1 MPRPRFLLGF
11 RWGRSA
17 RRAQSQTATQAAAWS
32 KSKQVTENGWLM
44 SMRLAFGTS
53 TRRAEI
59 ARARAAYRSSRMR
72 RATEKGTRL
81 CLFALWLLV
90 RRTRAPLPF
99 ELQGDST
106 WLCLSAAFW
115 SSTLRSFQLP
125 TPPPPLPEPGPWE
138 RTQPRPAELAP
149 KPRLAIALSLPVEYR
164 D

>member
-125 TPPPPLPEPGPWE
+125 TPPPSSRARAVGKNATEAGQARAKAEAGYRPWPSS
-138 RTQPRPAELAP
+138 R
-149 KPRLAIALSLPVEYR
+149 I
-164 D
+164 